1 VDDFSISLV
10 DKVMRRFASRGQ
22 QKLAILLL
30 KVAQLYLLGQG
41 TAIFIVDDFMTDFDA
56 RRIHQVLQILRETK
70 TQIIMTT
77 PLQFYVP
84 ADFAGIVQLIEI
96 DEKR

>member
-1 VDDFSISLV
+1 
-10 DKVMRRFASRGQ
+10 
-22 QKLAILLL
+22 
-30 KVAQLYLLGQG
+30 
-41 TAIFIVDDFMTDFDA
+41 MTDFDA

-96 DEKR
+96 DEKK